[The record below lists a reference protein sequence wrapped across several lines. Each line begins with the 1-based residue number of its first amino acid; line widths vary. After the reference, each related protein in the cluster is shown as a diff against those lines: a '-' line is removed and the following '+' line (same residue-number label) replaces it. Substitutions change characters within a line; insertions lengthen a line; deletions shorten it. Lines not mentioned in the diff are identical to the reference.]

1 MKREPLMRP
10 LAPRAWLR
18 ALMLAL
24 VLLAAAMAHA
34 QPRNIDN
41 RQVTAADVAAAIRNS
56 PNASAWLRANADA
69 VANLAMFESGG
80 RLGIYNGSCCF
91 GVLQMNRTNIRQIA
105 RVSPEV
111 FRTWSLQDQVN
122 AWARLTTQAM
132 NNQVVRSLIA
142 LGTFDG
148 RRVDGNLVLA
158 CVQMGVGNCQ
168 RMIRS
173 GRCDGF
179 ADRNGTTI
187 CHMAD
192 RIANGGAAPSAPP
205 GPADTAPGST
215 PGHGGGTR
223 PGVSPDLGCVRDA
236 GGGCMSMSQ
245 SMQAGFEAGSGVRM
259 ERLRSV
265 IQMLLAAIT
274 FLVVGS
280 AMTGVWQNFARGG
293 IAKADLLLYMQRGL
307 IIVGMVFVAMSVL

>member
-1 MKREPLMRP
+1 MRP

-187 CHMAD
+187 CRMAD
-192 RIANGGAAPSAPP
+192 EIANRGAAPSNPSNPGGTTPP
-205 GPADTAPGST
+205 PQT
-215 PGHGGGTR
+215 PGHGGNAPGTSA
-223 PGVSPDLGCVRDA
+223 PNFDCVRTES
-236 GGGCMSMSQ
+236 GSCMPLSQ
-245 SMQAGFEAGSGVRM
+245 SMQAGFETGSGVSM
-259 ERLRSV
+259 SRLRSV
-265 IQMLLAAIT
+265 IQMLAVAIT
-274 FLVVGS
+274 FLIVGS
-280 AMTGVWQNFARGG
+280 AMVGVWQNYASGA
-293 IAKADLLLYMQRGL
+293 IAKAELLFYMQRGL
-307 IIVGMVFVAMSVL
+307 IIVGMVFVALSVL